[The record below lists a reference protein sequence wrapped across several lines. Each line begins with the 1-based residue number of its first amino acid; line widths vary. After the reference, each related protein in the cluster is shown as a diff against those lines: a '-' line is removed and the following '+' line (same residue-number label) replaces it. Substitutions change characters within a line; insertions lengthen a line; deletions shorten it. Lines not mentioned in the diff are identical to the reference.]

1 MNERG
6 VALKHY
12 RLAICLGGIA
22 WIAACGT
29 NSNSPV
35 TLAPSSATPSITQST
50 TTRLVFQE
58 GDEGATVTDV
68 ALAAAVQNLPV
79 EARDRDTLAAAATQ
93 LLRSSTNIDPTT
105 LTPVPTATSI
115 NFATPA
121 DMLDTTDLAVLLAGS
136 LVAEEEA
143 EAIAAAATQILG
155 ETETVRAEDLLGI
168 PGQTFPDN
176 RG

>member
-35 TLAPSSATPSITQST
+35 TLAPSSATPTITQST

-79 EARDRDTLAAAATQ
+79 EARDRDTLAAA
-93 LLRSSTNIDPTT
+93 
-105 LTPVPTATSI
+105 
-115 NFATPA
+115 
-121 DMLDTTDLAVLLAGS
+121 
-136 LVAEEEA
+136 
-143 EAIAAAATQILG
+143 
-155 ETETVRAEDLLGI
+155 
-168 PGQTFPDN
+168 
-176 RG
+176 